1 MYLLG
6 RAANLHEAGS
16 HKVLRVKNPKLL
28 MYVSHLRKKKLLSQH
43 QQQRNAVST
52 QHYTILRSCL
62 SYASKKADT
71 GVSTVAI
78 WSENLAFGV

>member
-16 HKVLRVKNPKLL
+16 HQVLRVKNPKLL
-28 MYVSHLRKKKLLSQH
+28 IYVSHTRKKKLLSQH

-52 QHYTILRSCL
+52 QHYVILRSYL
-62 SYASKKADT
+62 PHANKKQILES
-71 GVSTVAI
+71 V
-78 WSENLAFGV
+78 E